1 MALAFVFPGQGSQFV
16 GMGRDVYEHFPEARE
31 AFAEADHILPFKVS
45 ELCFNG
51 PEEKLN
57 LTPYTQPAILTVSVA
72 CWRVLAAA
80 GLKPQVVAGHSL
92 GEYTALVAAG
102 ALAFADALELVYRRG
117 TYMQEAAP
125 AGFGGMAAVLGLERE
140 KLEEICAQV
149 SDETGRV
156 EVANYNCPGQIVL
169 SGEKGALERAAAAAE
184 AAGARRVVFLAVS
197 GPFHSSYMRPAG
209 EKLAAELSRVT
220 FRDPEVPVVANV
232 HARPV
237 TAAAEIPSLLVEQLS
252 NSVRWEDGVRTM
264 IDKMGVDTF
273 IEIGPGKVLS
283 GLIKKIDRR
292 CQVENAGDKGSL
304 ENLLAKAKEV
314 N

>member
-31 AFAEADHILPFKVS
+31 VFAEADRILPFKVS

-57 LTPYTQPAILTVSVA
+57 LTAYTQPAILTVSVA

-102 ALAFADALELVYRRG
+102 ALDFADALKLVYRRG

-125 AGFGGMAAVLGLERE
+125 VGFGGMAAVLGLERE
-140 KLEEICAQV
+140 KLEEICARV

-184 AAGARRVVFLAVS
+184 AAGARRVVFLTVS
-197 GPFHSSYMRPAG
+197 GPFHSSYMRLAG
-209 EKLAAELSRVT
+209 EKLAAELARVT
-220 FRDPEVPVVANV
+220 FRNPEVPVVANV
-232 HARPV
+232 HAQPV

-252 NSVRWEDGVRTM
+252 SSVRWEDGVRTM
-264 IDKMGVDTF
+264 IDNMGVDTF

-292 CQVENAGDKGSL
+292 CRVENAGDKESL